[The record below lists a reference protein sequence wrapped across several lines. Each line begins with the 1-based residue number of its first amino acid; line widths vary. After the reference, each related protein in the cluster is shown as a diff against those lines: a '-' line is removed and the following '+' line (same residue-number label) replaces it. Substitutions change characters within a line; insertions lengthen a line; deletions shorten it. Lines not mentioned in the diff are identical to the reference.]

1 MTQTV
6 QTQNKRQSQS
16 LPQKAEQVRQR
27 AGSEPSSSQGAPS
40 SFPPPRCFSFM
51 KPARYT
57 WLFHELVL
65 CRECVTHVLTPPH
78 PPVFKDHL
86 ISVPHSHRS
95 HPTESLTKPFVSG
108 AVWYKMT
115 FLVKTSPMEGY
126 GKSKQEWKIILTWLS
141 GNESCPISG
150 ESKRITV
157 WPTSNPIRCWKF
169 LFHTTQRNLPSGGG
183 CTGQDSSREKERN
196 SLSDGCL
203 N

>member
-1 MTQTV
+1 MAF
-6 QTQNKRQSQS
+6 
-16 LPQKAEQVRQR
+16 PR
-27 AGSEPSSSQGAPS
+27 AGFVQGMCNSCSYPSSSPCAQRSSHFRAPQ
-40 SFPPPRCFSFM
+40 PQ
-51 KPARYT
+51 
-57 WLFHELVL
+57 
-65 CRECVTHVLTPPH
+65 
-78 PPVFKDHL
+78 
-86 ISVPHSHRS
+86 IS
-95 HPTESLTKPFVSG
+95 PTESLTKPFVSG